1 MPRIVRVVGPA
12 LLLFVALVS
21 AIAAL
26 QYGGGVAAEPI
37 ADPGPIVRFGLPL
50 GKLIVNLGAA
60 GTIGA
65 LILAS
70 FGMSRDKP
78 EFSLALDIAAASAAV
93 WAVASAATAFFSF
106 MTIYLQPLSIDDRF
120 GELLAQFLTENELGQ
135 SWLYTTLIAAALTVL
150 CFAVRN
156 HTVVLFMAVGSVM
169 GLIPMALQGHAGGTA
184 SHDAATSAIWLHI
197 VFAAIWLG
205 GLLTLIVSSRTL
217 DTGRIVPLLA
227 RYSTL
232 AIVSF
237 VVVAASGYVSAEIRV
252 GTLDNLL
259 TPYGVLVLVKVG
271 ALGALGVFGLV
282 QRRYLIGRM
291 TTTGSRKYF
300 WWLVT
305 AEIAFMGLASGVAVA
320 LARTAT
326 PQLEVTAT
334 ASTGATPAEILTGA
348 PLPPPVSFV
357 NLFTLWNFDL
367 LWVLFCAFAVFFY
380 LAGVWRLKKRG
391 DSWPVLRTV
400 LWVLGMALLFY
411 ITNGGVNEYE
421 KYLFST
427 HMLAHMTLGMM
438 VPVLLVPGA
447 PITLALRTIRK
458 RDDGSRGPREWI
470 MLATHSKYFGF
481 LSRPLVAA
489 VLFVASLWIFYY
501 SPLFRWATT
510 DHLGHQWMI
519 IHFLLT
525 GYLFVQ
531 SLIGVDPSPHKAP
544 YPLRL
549 LVLLATMAFHAF
561 FGLSLMTGTG
571 LLLADW
577 YGSMGWGLD
586 ALADQQAGGGIAWS
600 VGEIPTVALAI
611 AVAIMWA
618 RSDERDSKRYDRKA
632 DRDGDAELT
641 AYNDMLA
648 ARASTKPVSRTRP

>member
-1 MPRIVRVVGPA
+1 MPRIVRILGPS
-12 LLLFVALVS
+12 LLLLVALIS
-21 AIAAL
+21 AVVAL
-26 QYGGGVAAEPI
+26 QYGGGAAAEPI
-37 ADPGPIVRFGLPL
+37 ADPGAVVRYGLPL
-50 GKLIVNLGAA
+50 GKLLVNLSAA

-65 LILAS
+65 LVLAA
-70 FGMSRDKP
+70 FALAPKKP
-78 EFSLALDIAAASAAV
+78 EFDLALDIAAASAGV

-106 MTIYLQPLSIDDRF
+106 LTLYLQPISFDDRF
-120 GELLAQFLTENELGQ
+120 GELLAQFLTDNELGQ
-135 SWLYTTLIAAALTVL
+135 SWLLTALAAAALTVL

-156 HTVVLFMAVGSVM
+156 HTLVLVLAIGSIM

-205 GLLTLIVSSRTL
+205 GLLTLALSARTL
-217 DTGRIVPLLA
+217 DAGRIVPLIA

-252 GTLDNLL
+252 GTLGNLF
-259 TPYGVLVLVKVG
+259 TTYGILVLVKVTALV
-271 ALGALGVFGLV
+271 ALGGFGVV
-282 QRRYLIGRM
+282 QRRYLVGRM
-291 TTTGSRKYF
+291 ATAGARKYF
-300 WWLVT
+300 WWLVS
-305 AEIAFMGLASGVAVA
+305 AELAFMGLASGVAAA

-326 PQLEVTAT
+326 PRPQVA
-334 ASTGATPAEILTGA
+334 ASDSAGSSPAELLTGA
-348 PLPPPVSFV
+348 PLPPPVTV
-357 NLFTLWNFDL
+357 EHLFTLWNFDL

-380 LAGVWRLKKRG
+380 LAGVWRLRQRG
-391 DSWPVLRTV
+391 DSWPVLRTL
-400 LWVLGMALLFY
+400 LWVGGIAVLFY
-411 ITNGGVNEYE
+411 ITNGGVNVYE
-421 KYLFST
+421 KYLFSS
-427 HMLAHMTLGMM
+427 HMLAHMTLGML

-447 PITLALRTIRK
+447 PITLALRAIRK

-470 MLATHSKYFGF
+470 LLATHSRYFGF

-489 VLFVASLWIFYY
+489 AIFVASLWVFYY

-531 SLIGVDPSPHKAP
+531 SLIGVDPSPHRAP
-544 YPLRL
+544 YPIRL

-577 YGSMGWGLD
+577 YGAMGWGTD

-611 AVAIMWA
+611 AVAIMWS

-632 DRDGDAELT
+632 DRDGDAELE
-641 AYNDMLA
+641 AYNEMLA
-648 ARASTKPVSRTRP
+648 ARATTRTPR

>member
-1 MPRIVRVVGPA
+1 VGPA
-12 LLLFVALVS
+12 VLLFVALAS
-21 AIAAL
+21 AVAAL
-26 QYGGGVAAEPI
+26 QFGGGVAPEPI
-37 ADPGPIVRFGLPL
+37 ADPGPVVRFGLPL
-50 GKLIVNLGAA
+50 AKLIVNIGAA

-65 LILAS
+65 LVLAS

-93 WAVASAATAFFSF
+93 WAVASAAAGFFSF

-120 GELLAQFLTENELGQ
+120 GELLAQFLTQQELGQ

-156 HTVVLFMAVGSVM
+156 HSLVLAMAIASVM

-197 VFAAIWLG
+197 VFAAVWLG
-205 GLLTLIVSSRTL
+205 GLLTLVLSARTL
-217 DTGRIVPLLA
+217 DGGRITPLLA

-232 AIVSF
+232 ALVSF
-237 VVVAASGYVSAEIRV
+237 VVVSASGYVSAEIRV

-259 TPYGVLVLVKVG
+259 TPYGILVLVKVA
-271 ALGALGVFGLV
+271 ALGVLGVFGV
-282 QRRYLIGRM
+282 MQRRYLIGRL
-291 TTTGSRKYF
+291 TSTGSRKFF

-305 AEIAFMGLASGVAVA
+305 AEIAFMGIASGVAAA
-320 LARTAT
+320 LGRTAT
-326 PQLEVTAT
+326 PKLEVTAS

-348 PLPPPVSFV
+348 PLPPPFSFTT
-357 NLFTLWNFDL
+357 LFTVWSFDL
-367 LWVLFCAFAVFFY
+367 LWGLFCAFAVFFY

-391 DSWPVLRTV
+391 DSWPVLRSV
-400 LWVLGMALLFY
+400 LWVAGMALLFY

-421 KYLFST
+421 KYLFSA

-447 PITLALRTIRK
+447 PVTLALRTIRK

-470 MLATHSKYFGF
+470 MLLTHSAYFGF

-489 VLFVASLWIFYY
+489 GIFVVSLWVFYY

-519 IHFLLT
+519 IHFLLS

-544 YPLRL
+544 FPLRL
-549 LVLLATMAFHAF
+549 LVLLGTMAFHAF

-577 YGSMGWGLD
+577 YGAMGWD
-586 ALADQQAGGGIAWS
+586 ISAIADQQAGGGIAWS

-611 AVAIMWA
+611 AVAIMWS

-632 DRDGDAELT
+632 ARDGDAELE

-648 ARASTKPVSRTRP
+648 SRASTRTPTRQAPTTRTRP

>member
-1 MPRIVRVVGPA
+1 MPRVVRIVGPA
-12 LLLFVALVS
+12 LLLLVALAS
-21 AIAAL
+21 AVAAL
-26 QYGGGVAAEPI
+26 QFGGAATAEPI
-37 ADPGPIVRFGLPL
+37 ADPGPVVRYGLPL
-50 GKLIVNLGAA
+50 AKLVVNIGAA

-65 LILAS
+65 LVLAS
-70 FGMSRDKP
+70 FAMSREKP
-78 EFSLALDIAAASAAV
+78 EFGLALDVAAASAGV
-93 WAVASAATAFFSF
+93 WAVASATAGFFSF
-106 MTIYLQPLSIDDRF
+106 MTIYLQPISIDDRF
-120 GELLAQFLTENELGQ
+120 GDLLAQFLTEQELGQ

-156 HTVVLFMAVGSVM
+156 QTLVAFMAVGSIG

-205 GLLTLIVSSRTL
+205 GLLTLVISSRTL
-217 DTGRIVPLLA
+217 DKGRIVPLLA

-232 AIVSF
+232 ALVSF

-252 GTLDNLL
+252 GTLANLL
-259 TPYGVLVLVKVG
+259 TPYGILVLVKI
-271 ALGALGVFGLV
+271 GALGVLGVFGV
-282 QRRYLIGRM
+282 MQRRYLIGRM
-291 TTTGSRKYF
+291 AATGARKYF

-305 AEIAFMGLASGVAVA
+305 AEIAFMGLASGVAAA
-320 LARTAT
+320 LGRTAT
-326 PQLEVTAT
+326 PKPEVSAS
-334 ASTGATPAEILTGA
+334 ASTGATPAEILTGS
-348 PLPPPVSFV
+348 PLPPPISFA

-367 LWVLFCAFAVFFY
+367 IWVLFCAFGVFFY

-400 LWVLGMALLFY
+400 LWVAGMALLFY
-411 ITNGGVNEYE
+411 ITNGGVNVYE
-421 KYLFST
+421 SYLFSA

-447 PITLALRTIRK
+447 PVTLALRTIRK
-458 RDDGSRGPREWI
+458 RDDGSRGAREWI
-470 MLATHSKYFGF
+470 MLATHSKYFDV

-489 VLFVASLWIFYY
+489 AIFVVSLWIFYY

-519 IHFLLT
+519 IHFLLS

-577 YGSMGWGLD
+577 YGAMGWGISAID
-586 ALADQQAGGGIAWS
+586 DQQAGGGIAWS

-611 AVAIMWA
+611 AVAIMWS

-632 DRDGDAELT
+632 DRDGDAELE

-648 ARASTKPVSRTRP
+648 ARATTRRRQ